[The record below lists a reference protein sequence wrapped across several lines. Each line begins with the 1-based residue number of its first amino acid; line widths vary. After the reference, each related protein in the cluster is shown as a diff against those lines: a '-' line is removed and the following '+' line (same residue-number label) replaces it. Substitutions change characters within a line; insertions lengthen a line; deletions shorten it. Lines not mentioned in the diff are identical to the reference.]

1 MKNTLPSANV
11 SCAPSATPGATR
23 FAVSNSSRR
32 RAGVAIIAAMTL
44 GLGLVSCASDAD
56 TDSASAVSMRT
67 GSGSAQ
73 SSMSAETSTAT
84 ETVTMDPDETP
95 SDEFSTDTVE
105 VAPAK
110 ASYLGIKDVRI
121 GAHEGHDRL
130 VFEFVGEG
138 RPGYWIRYED
148 TPMQQG
154 SGNPISVSGQQKL
167 SIDIRG
173 VGYPFDFDMTDFPSS
188 PVKPPNSK
196 QIAEVVGAGTFE
208 GTSQYVVG
216 INGKRAP
223 FQAFVLQN
231 PTRLVIDFQ
240 AE

>member
-1 MKNTLPSANV
+1 MKYTLPSANV
-11 SCAPSATPGATR
+11 SRTAGSTPGSAHLAAPKAT
-23 FAVSNSSRR
+23 RR
-32 RAGVAIIAAMTL
+32 RAGVAVIAAVTL

-56 TDSASAVSMRT
+56 TDTASAVSMRT
-67 GSGSAQ
+67 GSGSSQA
-73 SSMSAETSTAT
+73 SAAVETSTAT
-84 ETVTMDPDETP
+84 ETVTMDPDQTP
-95 SDEFSTDTVE
+95 SDKFSTDTVE

-121 GAHEGHDRL
+121 GSHEGHDRL
-130 VFEFVGEG
+130 VFEFTGEG

-167 SIDIRG
+167 SIDLRG

-188 PVKPPNSK
+188 PVKPPNAK

-216 INGKRAP
+216 INGERAP

-231 PTRLVIDFQ
+231 PTRLVIDFE
-240 AE
+240 AN